1 MIKNIILNIGL
12 AFLIT
17 SCSYVA
23 KHTDNTT
30 QANYQAN
37 QNWLKA
43 RNQFQTKLITKE
55 KAPQLYNELV
65 PSDTIKVVNYP
76 SGNLQLK
83 GLLETSNIK
92 KGKKSPVLV
101 YLHGGFS
108 LGMSDMYDTQP
119 FLDKGFV
126 VFTPS
131 YRGENGNEGNY
142 ELFMG
147 EVDDAK
153 SAVEWIAKQPF
164 TDTDNIYVFGHSVGG
179 GISLQLSF
187 FPNLPIKQAGSSSGL
202 YKADISEDWEI
213 PFDLKNKDE
222 WKFRLPLL
230 NLDKMARKHIMYIGS
245 EDYYFLEFLN
255 IQKRYPKQKL
265 LLEVKEVEGN
275 HGSSLPVAMK
285 AFLKEFYTPKNK

>member
-1 MIKNIILNIGL
+1 MMKNIILNIGL
-12 AFLIT
+12 VLLIT
-17 SCSYVA
+17 SCGYV
-23 KHTDNTT
+23 KNNVNNTN
-30 QANYQAN
+30 QVNYQVN
-37 QNWLKA
+37 QNYLKA
-43 RNQFQTKLITKE
+43 RNQFQTKLITKI
-55 KAPQLYNELV
+55 KAPQEYSKLI
-65 PSDTIKVVNYP
+65 PTDTIKVVHYP

-92 KGKKSPVLV
+92 QGKKSPVLV

-119 FLDKGFV
+119 FIDNGFV
-126 VFTPS
+126 VFTPT
-131 YRGENGNEGNY
+131 YRGENGNDGNY

-179 GISLQLSF
+179 GLSLQLSF

-202 YKADISEDWEI
+202 YKADIIEDWEI

-222 WKFRLPLL
+222 LKFRLPLL
-230 NLDKMARKHIMYIGS
+230 NLDKMARKHVMYIGS
-245 EDYYFLEFLN
+245 EDYYFLEFLD
-255 IQKRYPKQKL
+255 IQKRYPKNKL
-265 LLEVKEVEGN
+265 LLEMKEVKGN
-275 HGSSLPVAMK
+275 HGTSLPVAMK
-285 AFLKEFYTPKNK
+285 AFLKEFYTPKDE